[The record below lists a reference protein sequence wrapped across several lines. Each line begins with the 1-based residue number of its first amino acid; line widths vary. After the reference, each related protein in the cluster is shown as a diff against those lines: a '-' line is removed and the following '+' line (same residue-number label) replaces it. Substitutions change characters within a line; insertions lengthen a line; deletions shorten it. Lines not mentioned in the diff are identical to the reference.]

1 MVKYLK
7 KLYDKLFKS
16 QQDIEYQKKVEFYNR
31 VNPKTTETRPNLK
44 TIKPTN
50 QTI

>member
-16 QQDIEYQKKVEFYNR
+16 TEEIEHQKKVEFYNR
-31 VNPKTTETRPNLK
+31 IDNKTTKTRPNLK
-44 TIKPTN
+44 TK
-50 QTI
+50 QS

>member
-16 QQDIEYQKKVEFYNR
+16 TEEIEHQKKVEFFNR
-31 VNPKTTETRPNLK
+31 LDNKTTKTGTNFKTKQPSNK
-44 TIKPTN
+44 TI
-50 QTI
+50 

>member
-16 QQDIEYQKKVEFYNR
+16 TEEIQHQKKVEFFNR
-31 VNPKTTETRPNLK
+31 VDNKTTKTRSNFK
-44 TIKPTN
+44 TK
-50 QTI
+50 QS

>member
-7 KLYDKLFKS
+7 KLYEKLFKS
-16 QQDIEYQKKVEFYNR
+16 EEDIEHQKKVEFYNR
-31 VNPKTTETRPNLK
+31 IDNKTTK
-44 TIKPTN
+44 TGSDIKTKSTSN